1 VTVVLVFIVVV
12 AGFAGWWLS
21 RQGLASKPW
30 LEEGVGAGATV
41 SAVPIAKIGLGVFL
55 VVVASLFALLI
66 SAYSMRMQAADWRPL
81 PVPVLLWLNTAL
93 LVMSSVA
100 LQWARL
106 AARRREITDVR
117 VGLVAGGVSALAF
130 LVGQAMAWRQLDAAG
145 YFLAGNPANAFF
157 YLITAVHALHVLGGL
172 AGLGRTM
179 VTAFAAPD
187 PGRLRL
193 RVELCAT
200 YWHFLLAIWLI
211 LFAML
216 AGYAADFI
224 SICRQLVT

>member
-1 VTVVLVFIVVV
+1 MSVVLVFIVVV
-12 AGFAGWWLS
+12 AGLAGWWLS

-30 LEEGVGAGATV
+30 LEVGVGPGATV
-41 SAVPIAKIGLGVFL
+41 SAVPVAKIGLRVFL

-81 PVPVLLWLNTAL
+81 PVPFLLWLNTAL
-93 LVMSSVA
+93 LVMSSIA
-100 LQWARL
+100 LEWARL
-106 AARRREITDVR
+106 AARRSEITDVR
-117 VGLVAGGVSALAF
+117 VGLAAGGVTALAF
-130 LVGQAMAWRQLDAAG
+130 LVGQAMAWQQLDAAG
-145 YFLAGNPANAFF
+145 YLLAGNPANAFF
-157 YLITAVHALHVLGGL
+157 YLITAVHALHIVGGL

-187 PGRLRL
+187 LGRLRL
-193 RVELCAT
+193 GVELCAT
-200 YWHFLLAIWLI
+200 YWHFLLAVWLI